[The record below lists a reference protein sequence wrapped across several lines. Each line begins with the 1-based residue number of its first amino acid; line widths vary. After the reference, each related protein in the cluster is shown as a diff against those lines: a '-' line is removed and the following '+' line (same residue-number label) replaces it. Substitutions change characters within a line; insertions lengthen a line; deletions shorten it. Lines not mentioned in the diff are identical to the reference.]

1 MKKLTTI
8 SCFLLLGLAFPSF
21 LRAQALPT
29 GEKQKIEALIKQV
42 AALKDATFVRNGWNY
57 NANNA
62 ATFLRLK
69 WETKVAE
76 VKTAVDFIDKVAS
89 ISGTSGQPYLI
100 RFKDGSE
107 IHSHDFLLAELKKLE
122 IRNLPREAE

>member
-1 MKKLTTI
+1 MKKLATI
-8 SCFLLLGLAFPSF
+8 SFFLLLGLAFPHF

-29 GEKQKIEALIKQV
+29 GEEQKIEALIKQV

-76 VKTAVDFIDKVAS
+76 VKTAVDFIDNVAS
-89 ISGTSGQPYLI
+89 VSGTSGKPYSI

-107 IHSHDFLLAELKKLE
+107 ILSHDFLLAELKKLDT
-122 IRNLPREAE
+122 

>member
-1 MKKLTTI
+1 MKKVVTI
-8 SCFLLLGLAFPSF
+8 SCFILLGLGFPPF

-29 GEKQKIEALIKQV
+29 YEKQKIEALIKQV

-89 ISGTSGQPYLI
+89 ISGTSGKPYLI

-107 IHSHDFLLAELKKLE
+107 ILSHDFLLAELKKLDT
-122 IRNLPREAE
+122 